1 MCVSLCV
8 CIPYVVEINCLKP
21 PFAYFRY
28 GNPSDFW
35 MEMTYMTCQIDGTAM
50 ALELLWSMLLK
61 GRLETPCLIYCLEH
75 DIIYLN
81 R

>member
-8 CIPYVVEINCLKP
+8 CIPYVVEIKCLKP

-28 GNPSDFW
+28 SNPSDFW

-50 ALELLWSMLLK
+50 A
-61 GRLETPCLIYCLEH
+61 
-75 DIIYLN
+75 
-81 R
+81 